1 MFKSK
6 AFREKFLIFFL
17 ALSMVIGPGYNMYL
31 HYDFSHTIDTRTYL
45 DIAKGKFENESLTR
59 RYRVP
64 VPWAAAVVAWPI
76 SKVYTAIWPSRPA
89 DEWPLRLAFYIV
101 NSILA
106 AIAGMIIFY
115 TCRAYGGSV
124 ISSFIAMTAV
134 MAGRWMN
141 YTAGLP
147 MTDSLYLIIVSLTL
161 YAIKTRNNP
170 ALIACILL
178 GPLAK
183 ESFIFIAPIIFFF
196 GSVPKWKQ
204 VILFL
209 LSGAIAFALRW
220 WIDRQA
226 GTSGD
231 ASLENAFLH
240 ADNIIVS
247 LKRIFSV
254 KGLGELFTIMGTFTF
269 IILAGFTGN
278 KPNSSPWRKAID
290 LPVLLLLVAI
300 LIHAVLSGEVSRML
314 FLGSV
319 IWAVL
324 MALVL
329 DRHRL
334 FSTYRLLF
342 NIDRQETFP
351 QSAKR
356 EG

>member
-1 MFKSK
+1 MSGSK
-6 AFREKFLIFFL
+6 AFREKFIVFFL
-17 ALSMVIGPGYNMYL
+17 ALSLVIGPGYNMYL

-45 DIAKGKFENESLTR
+45 DIAKGQFKNESLTR

-64 VPWAAAVVAWPI
+64 VPWVAAAVAWPI
-76 SKVYTAIWPSRPA
+76 SKIYTAVWPARAA

-106 AIAGMIIFY
+106 AIAGVVIFY
-115 TCRAYGGSV
+115 TCRAYGSTV
-124 ISSFIAMTAV
+124 ISSFMAMMAV

-147 MTDSLYLIIVSLTL
+147 MTDSLYLLVVSLTL
-161 YAIKTRNNP
+161 YAIKTKNNP
-170 ALIACILL
+170 ALIACIFL

-209 LSGAIAFALRW
+209 LSGVLVFSLRW
-220 WIDRQA
+220 WIDKQA
-226 GTSGD
+226 GTVTD

-240 ADNIIVS
+240 YETITES
-247 LKRIFSV
+247 FRRIFSV
-254 KGLGELFTIMGTFTF
+254 KGFGELFTVMGTFTF
-269 IILAGFTGN
+269 IIFAGFTRN
-278 KPNSSPWRKAID
+278 KASRSWMRSID
-290 LPVLLLLVAI
+290 LPAILLLLAI
-300 LIHAVLSGEVSRML
+300 LVHAFLSGEISRML

-319 IWAVL
+319 IWAVC
-324 MALVL
+324 MALIL

-334 FSTYRLLF
+334 FGAYRRLF
-342 NIDRQETFP
+342 KITDE
-351 QSAKR
+351 
-356 EG
+356 